1 MQPTL
6 FVTGRQDQVVGY
18 RDTWA
23 RVEHYP
29 RSTFVV
35 LDSSGRHN
43 VQIDQPGITSA
54 LVADWLERVA
64 AAR

>member
-1 MQPTL
+1 M
-6 FVTGRQDQVVGY
+6 GY

-35 LDSSGRHN
+35 LDSSGRN